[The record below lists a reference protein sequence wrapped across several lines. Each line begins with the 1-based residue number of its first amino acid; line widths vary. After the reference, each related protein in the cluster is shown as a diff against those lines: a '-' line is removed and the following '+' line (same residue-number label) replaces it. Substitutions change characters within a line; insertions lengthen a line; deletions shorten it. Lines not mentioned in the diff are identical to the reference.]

1 MIQFS
6 LAETRNIRGKKPAV
20 FRRYEIR
27 ECKKKR
33 RIFTRASG
41 STRWL
46 GPFIRHFRCDIKPI
60 ANVCVTW
67 RVRRRDSS
75 RRNLS
80 MVRGIISAA
89 TAELWNYHPRGVV
102 ARMHC
107 RLAQISRD
115 REWKKKKEEKM
126 NNRKFVPTK
135 KKKKK
140 KERRR
145 KRKKYNVESKDF

>member
-115 REWKKKKEEKM
+115 REWKKKK
-126 NNRKFVPTK
+126 RKKKWIIENLFLRK
-135 KKKKK
+135 KKKKRNK
-140 KERRR
+140 
-145 KRKKYNVESKDF
+145 

>member
-115 REWKKKKEEKM
+115 REWKKKK
-126 NNRKFVPTK
+126 RKK
-135 KKKKK
+135 KWIIENLFLRKKKK
-140 KERRR
+140 KER
-145 KRKKYNVESKDF
+145 KKKKKEKI